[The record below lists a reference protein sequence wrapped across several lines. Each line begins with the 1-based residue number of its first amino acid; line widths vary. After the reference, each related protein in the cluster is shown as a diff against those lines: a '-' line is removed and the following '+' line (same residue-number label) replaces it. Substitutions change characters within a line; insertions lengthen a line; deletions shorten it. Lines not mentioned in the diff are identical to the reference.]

1 MILTLEEIKNYTR
14 IDSEEEDEL
23 LKVLIHAAEE
33 FLENATG
40 KKYPML
46 EEKGEEKGEEKQS
59 ELAKI
64 FVAQLV
70 AYWYEQRNPLA
81 LKVGEDFSK
90 TTESILIQLR
100 LT

>member
-46 EEKGEEKGEEKQS
+46 EENGLFPTRFTGYTPNNNFCVG
-59 ELAKI
+59 
-64 FVAQLV
+64 FVGSFC
-70 AYWYEQRNPLA
+70 N
-81 LKVGEDFSK
+81 K
-90 TTESILIQLR
+90 
-100 LT
+100 

>member
-14 IDSEEEDEL
+14 IDSEEEDGL

-40 KKYPML
+40 KKYPIL
-46 EEKGEEKGEEKQS
+46 DENGEEKESK
-59 ELAKI
+59 LAKI